1 MGNNR
6 PAFFYLSYLSLQSYI
21 KKQQKRFD
29 VLRLRQRSQTGE
41 ENFLGAQVGGDH
53 TKGRM
58 LLRAA
63 SLRLVRRASRG
74 SHSGT
79 DPLSVVAAVRADHSA
94 ATYSTR
100 RLAVLGGAAL
110 CGYWAY
116 GKASNGYAYV
126 QLGAAATEQLFM
138 QGLEGTVELEM
149 TLRPFSSVGE
159 LRGNLTPVS
168 PTSPWLP
175 RSPPGP
181 RNGASSKEAR
191 SHQSF
196 SLISHPPGHP
206 RSRDQQHQQPEP
218 VPTVRHVGVLPPLHI
233 SALGSLWSPGLSAA
247 CQYLLGES
255 LTLCCTKSRGETKF
269 FPRAGGGEP
278 WTLDGSYVGG
288 RLVRG
293 AARPPSE

>member
-1 MGNNR
+1 M
-6 PAFFYLSYLSLQSYI
+6 
-21 KKQQKRFD
+21 
-29 VLRLRQRSQTGE
+29 
-41 ENFLGAQVGGDH
+41 GAQVGGDH

-168 PTSPWLP
+168 PTSPWLRSRTRARACGASP
-175 RSPPGP
+175 PPLRRRSPHATY
-181 RNGASSKEAR
+181 RRAMASAASSR
-191 SHQSF
+191 CVLPSQSF
-196 SLISHPPGHP
+196 FEFTI
-206 RSRDQQHQQPEP
+206 
-218 VPTVRHVGVLPPLHI
+218 
-233 SALGSLWSPGLSAA
+233 A
-247 CQYLLGES
+247 
-255 LTLCCTKSRGETKF
+255 
-269 FPRAGGGEP
+269 
-278 WTLDGSYVGG
+278 
-288 RLVRG
+288 
-293 AARPPSE
+293 